1 METIVEGGHEI
12 GLHGYIHELA
22 NGQPTLERERYWL
35 DRSMQCAEKIAGVRP
50 VGWRAPLYA
59 FSHRTAGLLAE
70 FGFEYD
76 SSLMGD
82 DVPYVLETANGNV
95 LEMPV
100 DWATDD
106 WPQYVQSME
115 FNYMMPIRAPDRAME
130 VFRAELD
137 AAAEFGGLFIATW
150 HPFISGRLARA
161 QRVAALIEHIQGR
174 GDIWLA
180 SLGEIAAHVNA
191 CIADGSY
198 TPRRETHPLYDQPV
212 AELADL

>member
-1 METIVEGGHEI
+1 
-12 GLHGYIHELA
+12 
-22 NGQPTLERERYWL
+22 
-35 DRSMQCAEKIAGVRP
+35 
-50 VGWRAPLYA
+50 
-59 FSHRTAGLLAE
+59 
-70 FGFEYD
+70 
-76 SSLMGD
+76 
-82 DVPYVLETANGNV
+82 
-95 LEMPV
+95 
-100 DWATDD
+100 
-106 WPQYVQSME
+106 
-115 FNYMMPIRAPDRAME
+115 MMPIRAPDRAME